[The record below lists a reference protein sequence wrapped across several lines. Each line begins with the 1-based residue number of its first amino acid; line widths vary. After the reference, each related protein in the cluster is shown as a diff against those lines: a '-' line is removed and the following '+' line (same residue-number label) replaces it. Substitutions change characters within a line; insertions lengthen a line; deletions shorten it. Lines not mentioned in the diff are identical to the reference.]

1 MPIDLTIPTRSADHL
16 RRGMLPSWLTSIWL
30 HAILLVIA
38 AFGLRSCTASG
49 NRGEADTDWKAVG
62 LVSRMNASASE
73 DLATS
78 ETIQAEASAVDPE
91 PTSDIP
97 IAESFSSDEPP
108 VALPTSPTAELPNVI
123 GPGAAKP
130 MFASSAPSDS
140 VRGSTT
146 QAPIAPGGLARGE
159 TQMFGVR
166 DRGEK
171 IVYVIDVSGSMSSP
185 ATAIASAKSELMA
198 SLNTLNADQQF
209 QIIFYNEVAMVLRLR
224 GKPPEKYYWAT
235 DINRTLARQEVAAV
249 QPNLGT
255 KHMPALSAALGLEP
269 DVIYFLTD
277 AENPALN
284 AKQLD
289 ELKRLNRFGTR
300 IHAIEFGKGSKLE
313 TQTALERLAAQN
325 HGGYRYWDVTKEL
338 TGDLR

>member
-1 MPIDLTIPTRSADHL
+1 MSTPRDLTVSPPSADHL
-16 RRGMLPSWLTSIWL
+16 QRGILPSWMASIWL
-30 HAILLVIA
+30 HGMLLVIA
-38 AFGLRSCTASG
+38 AFGLRSCTAAG
-49 NRGEADTDWKAVG
+49 DRGEADTDWKTVG
-62 LVSRMNASASE
+62 LVSRMNASASNE
-73 DLATS
+73 LSTS
-78 ETIQAEASAVDPE
+78 ETTQAVAPSVDPE

-108 VALPTSPTAELPNVI
+108 VPLPVTPTADLPDVL

-130 MFASSAPSDS
+130 MFSSSAPSDS
-140 VRGSTT
+140 VRGSAT

-159 TQMFGVR
+159 TEMFGVR

-185 ATAIASAKSELMA
+185 PTAIAAAKSELMA
-198 SLNTLNADQQF
+198 SLNTLNSDQQF
-209 QIIFYNEVAMVLRLR
+209 QIIFYNEQARVLRLR
-224 GKPPEKYYWAT
+224 GKPPEKFYWAS
-235 DINRTLARQEVAAV
+235 DINRTLARQEVAV
-249 QPNLGT
+249 EQPNLGT
-255 KHMPALSAALGLEP
+255 KHMPALSLALELGP

-289 ELKRLNRFGTR
+289 ELNRLNRAGTR

-313 TQTALERLAAQN
+313 AQTSLERLAAQN
-325 HGGYRYWDVTKEL
+325 HGGYRYWDVTK
-338 TGDLR
+338 

>member
-1 MPIDLTIPTRSADHL
+1 MPRDLTIPARSADHL
-16 RRGMLPSWLTSIWL
+16 RRGMLPSWITSIWL

-38 AFGLRSCTASG
+38 AFGLRSCTATG
-49 NRGEADTDWKAVG
+49 DRGEAETAWKSVG
-62 LVSRMNASASE
+62 LVSRMNASESE
-73 DLATS
+73 DLSTS
-78 ETIQAEASAVDPE
+78 ETTHTVEPSVDPE

-97 IAESFSSDEPP
+97 IAESFASDEPP
-108 VALPTSPTAELPNVI
+108 VPLPTTPTAELPEII

-130 MFASSAPSDS
+130 LFSSSTPSDS
-140 VRGSTT
+140 VRGSAS

-159 TQMFGVR
+159 TEMFGVR

-209 QIIFYNEVAMVLRLR
+209 QIIFYNELAHVLRLR
-224 GKPPEKYYWAT
+224 GKPPEKYYWAS

-255 KHMPALSAALGLEP
+255 KHMPALSAALELQP

-289 ELKRLNRFGTR
+289 ELKRLNRSGTR

-313 TQTALERLAAQN
+313 AQTALERLAAQN
-325 HGGYRYWDVTKEL
+325 HGGYRYWDVTK
-338 TGDLR
+338 